1 VLAAED
7 MDEKATKQSAA
18 VLSAGRLKHE
28 RMGALPGN
36 LRPRDEVEAYLVQD
50 ALHEHYLAT
59 GFGTVTGHKIG
70 CTTLVMQRFLAID
83 NPCAGGVL
91 EGTTHMV
98 EGTFVHGDLLHPGVE
113 CEIAVRLGAD
123 LAPDGAPYS
132 RASVELAVGAV
143 MSAIEVVDDRWNDY
157 RSMDTP
163 TLIADDFFG
172 AGCVLGPEV
181 KEWRSLDVG
190 AIGGEMDINGEVV
203 GTGVGSDIMGHPL
216 EALAWLANLM
226 ASRDASLRAGQFVLL
241 GSVVETH
248 WVEQSDIVT
257 IEVEG
262 LGKAVARF
270 V

>member
-1 VLAAED
+1 
-7 MDEKATKQSAA
+7 
-18 VLSAGRLKHE
+18 
-28 RMGALPGN
+28 
-36 LRPRDEVEAYLVQD
+36 
-50 ALHEHYLAT
+50 
-59 GFGTVTGHKIG
+59 
-70 CTTLVMQRFLAID
+70 
-83 NPCAGGVL
+83 
-91 EGTTHMV
+91 
-98 EGTFVHGDLLHPGVE
+98 
-113 CEIAVRLGAD
+113 
-123 LAPDGAPYS
+123 
-132 RASVELAVGAV
+132 